1 LIQEKTMYRIL
12 CSVLLIA
19 YGTSGI
25 AQIHASPH
33 ATRQVGDPANV
44 IEDRGSM
51 LEVMP
56 SQRATPVLASSSRQI
71 MHRVARAPA
80 NAPMGPQTLGVVFNH
95 AMQVQGYITG
105 EVAFKMKG
113 TLQATNGFQAALYP
127 GLARLTAPN
136 VYVVRAQTPAEFVAV
151 TRRLQ
156 ARTDV
161 EWVEPIVT
169 YGRLEGSPLS
179 AQ

>member
-1 LIQEKTMYRIL
+1 MYRIL
-12 CSVLLIA
+12 YSVLLIA
-19 YGTSGI
+19 YSTSGI
-25 AQIHASPH
+25 AQIQASPH
-33 ATRQVGDPANV
+33 STRQVADPANV

-56 SQRATPVLASSSRQI
+56 AQRATPVLASSTRQI
-71 MHRVARAPA
+71 VHSVATARAD
-80 NAPMGPQTLGVVFNH
+80 APIGPQTLGVVFNH

-113 TLQATNGFQAALYP
+113 TLQATNGFQASQYP
-127 GLARLTAPN
+127 GLARLTGPN
-136 VYVVRAQTPAEFVAV
+136 VYVVRARTPAEFVAV
-151 TRRLQ
+151 TKRLQ

-169 YGRLEGSPLS
+169 YGRLGGAPS

>member
-1 LIQEKTMYRIL
+1 MYRIL
-12 CSVLLIA
+12 CSALLIA
-19 YGTSGI
+19 YSASGI
-25 AQIHASPH
+25 AQIQASPH
-33 ATRQVGDPANV
+33 VARAVVDPANV
-44 IEDRGSM
+44 IEDRGSE

-56 SQRATPVLASSSRQI
+56 LQRATPLLASSTHQI
-71 MHRVARAPA
+71 VHRVATAPA
-80 NAPMGPQTLGVVFNH
+80 DMPLGPRTLGVVFNH

-113 TLQATNGFQAALYP
+113 TLQATNGFQASLYP

-136 VYVVRAQTPAEFVAV
+136 VYVVRARTPAEFVAV
-151 TRRLQ
+151 TKRLQ
-156 ARTDV
+156 ARADI

-169 YGRLEGSPLS
+169 YGRLDGSPS

>member
-1 LIQEKTMYRIL
+1 MFRVL
-12 CSVLLIA
+12 CSMLLVA
-19 YGTSGI
+19 YSASGI
-25 AQIHASPH
+25 AQIKASPH
-33 ATRQVGDPANV
+33 VTRQIVDPANV

-56 SQRATPVLASSSRQI
+56 SQRATPVLASSTQQI
-71 MHRVARAPA
+71 VHRVETTRVD
-80 NAPMGPQTLGVVFNH
+80 APMGPQTLGVVFNH

-113 TLQATNGFQAALYP
+113 ALQASNGFQASMYP

-136 VYVVRAQTPAEFVAV
+136 VYLVHARTPAEFVAV
-151 TRRLQ
+151 TKRLQ

-169 YGRLEGSPLS
+169 YGSLQPR
-179 AQ
+179 